1 MKISPINVNYN
12 RSSVQRRVS
21 QTPITQPTSAT
32 ISFKAQSTYEK
43 EVEER
48 TKEIIK
54 EKNMSSWEQ
63 FWGGEAEARE
73 QAIKEIDQRNL
84 NLKLDNV
91 RKEAIIGEQRKF
103 QEQQENYIKSI
114 KDQQEQTNK
123 LVESLQKSTEQTI
136 SVQQEALEAQ
146 KKASETIKEQLNNY
160 QKLMQEQ
167 QELQAQK
174 ETKTREFMEKMNQAN
189 AEQNKQMAEMYK
201 QQMEQ
206 MQKIYE
212 SKIVAKG
219 EQAQEAS
226 KIANLYQKLH
236 EVNDN
241 KGFGRIAGYQNEK
254 DYLVDLVGN
263 SIITEQSGNPTEVV
277 NGILFYGPKGSGK
290 TTFAKAFAEQ
300 LGCRLVKV
308 NNYINPDKNMNKL
321 YELVEKAKE
330 NFEKDNVRTILYLDE
345 INGFAPKDSPIIEPL
360 KSLLDDL
367 STEYHCTLFA
377 TTNFPEK
384 LDDIMLRDGRFGV
397 KVGLA
402 PADEKNAEEVLRHYG
417 KAYADESVNFAALA
431 AEIIKEQPNKAY
443 SNARIKSVVE
453 NFVRTT
459 KITKMTQQDFLQS
472 IKETAADITKEA
484 LELFERQRSYVK
496 HI

>member
-1 MKISPINVNYN
+1 MRINPINANYKIKALSK
-12 RSSVQRRVS
+12 R
-21 QTPITQPTSAT
+21 PIQSNTTQPAITSV
-32 ISFKAQSTYEK
+32 SFKAQSAYEK

-54 EKNMSSWEQ
+54 EKKMSGWKQ
-63 FWGGEAEARE
+63 FWGGEEEARE

-84 NLKLDNV
+84 NLKLDNA

-103 QEQQENYIKSI
+103 QAQQDQYIKDI
-114 KDQQEQTNK
+114 KAQQEQTNK

-136 SVQQEALEAQ
+136 SVQQEAIEAQ

-167 QELQAQK
+167 QDLQAQK
-174 ETKTREFMEKMNQAN
+174 EAKTQEFMEKMNQAN
-189 AEQNKQMAEMYK
+189 AEQNKQMADMYK

-206 MQKIYE
+206 MQRMYE
-212 SKIVAKG
+212 SQIIEKG
-219 EQAQEAS
+219 EKAQEAG

-263 SIITEQSGNPTEVV
+263 SIITEQSGNPAEVV
-277 NGILFYGPKGSGK
+277 NGILFYGPKGNGK

-300 LGCRLVKV
+300 LGCRLAKV
-308 NNYINPDKNMNKL
+308 INYTDTDTKMKKL
-321 YELVEKAKE
+321 RQLAEKAQE
-330 NFEKDNVRTILYLDE
+330 NYEKDGIRTILYLDE
-345 INGFAPKDSPIIEPL
+345 INGFAPKGSDVVEQL
-360 KSLLDDL
+360 KSFLDDL
-367 STEYHCTLFA
+367 STDYHCTLFA

-384 LDDIMLRDGRFGV
+384 IDDIVVRSGRFDV

-417 KAYADESVNFAALA
+417 KSYADENVDFAELA
-431 AEIIKEQPNKAY
+431 SEIVKEQPNKAY
-443 SNARIKSVVE
+443 SNARIKAVVE
-453 NFVRTT
+453 NFVKTT
-459 KITKMTQQDFLQS
+459 KITKMSQQDFLQA
-472 IKETAADITKEA
+472 IKETGADITKEA
-484 LELFERQRSYVK
+484 LELFERQRNYVK